1 MQNTVKVTFNVN
13 GVEVK
18 TDAGVPQ
25 MPNGIN
31 ADNMIVLHAKRNL
44 EKNLGIDIY
53 EVMNAEHYDDIEHLV
68 IIDKSG
74 YTQSV

>member
-13 GVEVK
+13 GVEIK

-68 IIDKSG
+68 TIDKSG
-74 YTQSV
+74 YTQGA

>member
-31 ADNMIVLHAKRNL
+31 ADNMIVLHARRNL

-53 EVMNAEHYDDIEHLV
+53 MRL
-68 IIDKSG
+68 
-74 YTQSV
+74 

>member
-1 MQNTVKVTFNVN
+1 MRNTVKVTFNVN

-68 IIDKSG
+68 TIDKSG
-74 YTQSV
+74 YNQGI

>member
-13 GVEVK
+13 GVEIK

-68 IIDKSG
+68 TIDKSG
-74 YTQSV
+74 YNQGI

>member
-13 GVEVK
+13 GVEIK

-31 ADNMIVLHAKRNL
+31 ADNMIVLHAKSNL
-44 EKNLGIDIY
+44 KKNLGIDIY

-68 IIDKSG
+68 TIDKSD
-74 YTQSV
+74 YTQGV

>member
-13 GVEVK
+13 GVEIK

-53 EVMNAEHYDDIEHLV
+53 EVMNAEYYDDIEHLV
-68 IIDKSG
+68 TIDKSG
-74 YTQSV
+74 YTQGA

>member
-13 GVEVK
+13 GVEIK

-31 ADNMIVLHAKRNL
+31 ADNMIVLHAKSNL
-44 EKNLGIDIY
+44 KKNLGVDIF
-53 EVMNAEHYDDIEHLV
+53 EVMNAEHYEDIEHLV
-68 IIDKSG
+68 TIDKSG
-74 YTQSV
+74 YTQGV

>member
-13 GVEVK
+13 GVEIK

-53 EVMNAEHYDDIEHLV
+53 EVMNAKHYDDIEHLV
-68 IIDKSG
+68 TIDKSG
-74 YTQSV
+74 YNQGI

>member
-13 GVEVK
+13 GVEIK

-31 ADNMIVLHAKRNL
+31 ADNMIVLHAKGNL
-44 EKNLGIDIY
+44 KKNLGIDIY

-68 IIDKSG
+68 TIDKSG
-74 YTQSV
+74 YTQGV

>member
-13 GVEVK
+13 GVEIK

-31 ADNMIVLHAKRNL
+31 ADNMIVLHAKSNL
-44 EKNLGIDIY
+44 KKNLGIDIY

-68 IIDKSG
+68 TIDKSG
-74 YTQSV
+74 YNQGI

>member
-13 GVEVK
+13 GVEIK
-18 TDAGVPQ
+18 TDARVPQ

-31 ADNMIVLHAKRNL
+31 ADNMIVLHAKSNL
-44 EKNLGIDIY
+44 KKNLGIDIY

-68 IIDKSG
+68 TIDKSG
-74 YTQSV
+74 YTQGA